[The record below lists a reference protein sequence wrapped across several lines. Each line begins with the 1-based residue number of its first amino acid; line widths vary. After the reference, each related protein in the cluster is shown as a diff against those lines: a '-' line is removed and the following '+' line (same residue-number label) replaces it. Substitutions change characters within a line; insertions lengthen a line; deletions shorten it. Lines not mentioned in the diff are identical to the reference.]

1 MSNLNTCVKTQ
12 AGTIVTPKGRLS
24 YAHDMTNANP
34 KNKTRDGK
42 QKYQVTLLIPA
53 GSDLT
58 LLKEDARRA
67 LTEKFASMPD
77 HKKASLKSPFLDAY
91 EKTGDEAFKGWTMIR
106 VSTTTPPGI
115 VDARGN
121 HVTDVATE
129 VYSGR
134 WARLSVRAGAYEA
147 DGNRGVSFFL
157 SNCQLLD
164 HDEPLGGGRA
174 RPENEFVPV
183 DIGDSAGGGSAE
195 DLFG

>member
-1 MSNLNTCVKTQ
+1 MPNLNTCIKTA

-24 YAHDMTNANP
+24 YAQDMVNANP
-34 KNKTRDGK
+34 RNKTKDGK
-42 QKYQVTLLIPA
+42 QKYQVSLLIPPSA
-53 GSDLT
+53 DISM
-58 LLKEDARRA
+58 LKEAA
-67 LTEKFASMPD
+67 AQAGKEKFPNLLP
-77 HKKASLKSPFLDAY
+77 HQKLKSPFLDAY
-91 EKTGDEAFKGWTMIR
+91 EKSGDEAFKDWILLR

-121 HVTDVATE
+121 HVTDTATE

-134 WARLSVRAGAYEA
+134 WARLSVRAAGYDT
-147 DGNRGVSFFL
+147 DGNKGVSFFL

-183 DIGDSAGGGSAE
+183 DIGDSAGGAGSAE